1 MKKFSLL
8 FLALIMTSGM
18 MLAQRT
24 ITGSV
29 VDDTGESII
38 GANILAKGIATGT
51 ITDFDGSFSLEVPN
65 DVNALI
71 ISFTGYE
78 TQEVDITN
86 QSNISVELR
95 EGELLDEIV
104 VTGYRNSTKPKSAV
118 ASQAISAK
126 TITNRPNA
134 SIVQTLQG
142 QVAGLNISTASGQ
155 PGANSTINLRGVT
168 SINGN
173 TEPLFILDGVP
184 IDEDSFRSL
193 NPNEIERVDV
203 LKDAGATA
211 IYGNRGANGVIIITT
226 KRGSLGSGLQ
236 IAYTGTIGVS
246 SLQGN
251 DYYLLDAQQQLQL
264 EADFGAGRGAN
275 ISADSISRAVGTD
288 WLEWFFVDPL
298 THNHNLS
305 ISTGND
311 NFRSYTNFGFT
322 DQEGILVNSGLKRYS
337 FRTNL
342 NGKSNDSKFTYG
354 TNLTLNYSTSDEPN
368 NIGGG
373 GINRNFI
380 LGALQGVPY
389 ININEYTDGEAL
401 LSPLSFANTPL
412 FLEDLRQTFT
422 RFENEVR
429 TVGNI
434 TASYEIIPNLRI
446 STNIGGDL
454 RDQQLVRAEAPNSFN
469 ALIFA
474 ENGNDTPGF
483 QENRSDRVFSYN
495 ILNSL
500 NYDFE
505 IDGGHSFGVG
515 VYQEAFRAWYDQFG
529 FFNEGLDPR
538 TFSAGDGSG
547 FVDDNAD
554 NDFFVDNVNA
564 ERLRAGLLSYFA
576 SLDYDYNSKFGLSAT
591 VRRDASFRFSDSNR
605 WGTFYSVA
613 GRWNID
619 QEAFLEDSPFN
630 LLKLRASFGETG
642 NQRIVDSGGFLNYFG
657 GADLTQ
663 NFFGTG
669 SGYGGANSLFLTQ
682 IANTSLRWETVEQ
695 FNAGVDFEL
704 YNSRIRGTADFYI
717 KTTEDLF
724 QDRPVSAINATN
736 NLRAN
741 VGSLRIT
748 GFDLTLNYNI
758 LRNSNGLNIDI
769 FGNTNFNSQNVLD
782 IPTPDGEIRNGNF
795 ITREGGVLN
804 EFFVYRYAGVNAANG
819 NLLFFDIDG
828 NLTENPSP
836 DTDRINTGLNFFP
849 DWQGGFGLNVD
860 YKGIFFS
867 AQFNYTIGVYRF
879 DADLAGFQDPTNIG
893 QFRHS
898 EDILRAWQN
907 EGDITDIPSLTASNL
922 ALDGASDRYLFD
934 SDYVRLRF
942 VELGYSLP
950 QSLTDKIGLSGVKVF
965 GNAENLL
972 TFTSWRGLEAD
983 ALQGT
988 SSRGFPNPRIITGGI
1003 EIQF

>member
-251 DYYLLDAQQQLQL
+251 DYDLLDAQQQLQL

-342 NGKSNDSKFTYG
+342 NGKSNDSKFTYC
-354 TNLTLNYSTSDEPN
+354 LLYTS
-368 NIGGG
+368 
-373 GINRNFI
+373 
-380 LGALQGVPY
+380 
-389 ININEYTDGEAL
+389 
-401 LSPLSFANTPL
+401 
-412 FLEDLRQTFT
+412 
-422 RFENEVR
+422 
-429 TVGNI
+429 
-434 TASYEIIPNLRI
+434 
-446 STNIGGDL
+446 
-454 RDQQLVRAEAPNSFN
+454 
-469 ALIFA
+469 
-474 ENGNDTPGF
+474 
-483 QENRSDRVFSYN
+483 
-495 ILNSL
+495 
-500 NYDFE
+500 
-505 IDGGHSFGVG
+505 
-515 VYQEAFRAWYDQFG
+515 
-529 FFNEGLDPR
+529 
-538 TFSAGDGSG
+538 
-547 FVDDNAD
+547 
-554 NDFFVDNVNA
+554 
-564 ERLRAGLLSYFA
+564 
-576 SLDYDYNSKFGLSAT
+576 
-591 VRRDASFRFSDSNR
+591 
-605 WGTFYSVA
+605 
-613 GRWNID
+613 
-619 QEAFLEDSPFN
+619 
-630 LLKLRASFGETG
+630 
-642 NQRIVDSGGFLNYFG
+642 
-657 GADLTQ
+657 
-663 NFFGTG
+663 
-669 SGYGGANSLFLTQ
+669 
-682 IANTSLRWETVEQ
+682 
-695 FNAGVDFEL
+695 
-704 YNSRIRGTADFYI
+704 
-717 KTTEDLF
+717 
-724 QDRPVSAINATN
+724 
-736 NLRAN
+736 
-741 VGSLRIT
+741 
-748 GFDLTLNYNI
+748 
-758 LRNSNGLNIDI
+758 
-769 FGNTNFNSQNVLD
+769 
-782 IPTPDGEIRNGNF
+782 
-795 ITREGGVLN
+795 
-804 EFFVYRYAGVNAANG
+804 
-819 NLLFFDIDG
+819 
-828 NLTENPSP
+828 PSP
-836 DTDRINTGLNFFP
+836 RD
-849 DWQGGFGLNVD
+849 
-860 YKGIFFS
+860 
-867 AQFNYTIGVYRF
+867 
-879 DADLAGFQDPTNIG
+879 
-893 QFRHS
+893 
-898 EDILRAWQN
+898 
-907 EGDITDIPSLTASNL
+907 
-922 ALDGASDRYLFD
+922 
-934 SDYVRLRF
+934 
-942 VELGYSLP
+942 
-950 QSLTDKIGLSGVKVF
+950 
-965 GNAENLL
+965 
-972 TFTSWRGLEAD
+972 
-983 ALQGT
+983 
-988 SSRGFPNPRIITGGI
+988 
-1003 EIQF
+1003 